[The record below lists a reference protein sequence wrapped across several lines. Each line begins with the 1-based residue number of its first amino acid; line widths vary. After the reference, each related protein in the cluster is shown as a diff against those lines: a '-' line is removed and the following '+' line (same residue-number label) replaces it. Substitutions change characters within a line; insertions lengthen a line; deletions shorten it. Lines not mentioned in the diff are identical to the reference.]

1 MIGRAFNELHPWAD
15 KRLGLARGNS
25 EALGEE
31 RGVSGPEDLDFPST
45 SPGVE
50 DICNLKAARKCAH
63 RAGTRDTIF
72 IMQDSSLPSVVSR
85 TCALV
90 SFVVIVGI
98 LFLLRDVFIPLA
110 LAILLTFLLGP
121 VATRLERRG
130 LGRVTA
136 AVCSVL
142 LAVLAVGAIG
152 YTFTGQLAD
161 LAGKLPEYRAT
172 IAKKLE
178 TIRHVDAGPFSRA
191 SETISSLI
199 AETESSRRAP
209 VQAKVEP
216 KPSVSAQ
223 PASAFEFVR
232 TLLGQ
237 VISTL
242 GTGAIVFVCVL
253 FFLIDRND
261 IRDRLIS
268 LTGRQRYHTTTQA
281 LNDASKR
288 VSSYLLM
295 QLIVNVTYGIPIALG
310 LFLIGVPNAGLWGLL
325 CAILRFIPYLG
336 PILGAAFPLLISFAV
351 FEGWTQ
357 PLLTLGLFLVV
368 ELVSNNLI
376 EPWLYASS
384 TGLSKTA
391 IVVSAIFWAWLWG
404 SIGLLLATPLT
415 VCLAVMGKYIPQL
428 GFLDVLLGSRSAMAP
443 PDQFYQR
450 LLAFRE
456 DEAAKVTK
464 EFLKEHSFVELCDD
478 LMVPALINI
487 KAGWHGGGL
496 DDRNL
501 AFACDTIDELIADF
515 GEGSQPTEEA
525 KDGVHPVVF
534 VPAGDAVDETIAH
547 MVAATL
553 QAEGFRCETLSS
565 KSLAGEIITNLSDQ
579 PCAQICISVSP
590 PLAQKRARYLL
601 KRLTTAMPDIPV
613 VTAIWGASEDRVQR
627 LRTFTS
633 ADVVT
638 SVKGALAV
646 IRQNLTFPPQAREVA
661 SSPPLVPSPTS

>member
-1 MIGRAFNELHPWAD
+1 M
-15 KRLGLARGNS
+15 
-25 EALGEE
+25 EAI
-31 RGVSGPEDLDFPST
+31 ST
-45 SPGVE
+45 
-50 DICNLKAARKCAH
+50 LKPVRKCAH
-63 RAGTRDTIF
+63 RSGTRDTVF

-85 TCALV
+85 TCALI

-98 LFLLRDVFIPLA
+98 LFLLRDIFIPLA

-161 LAGKLPEYRAT
+161 LAGKLPQYRAT
-172 IAKKLE
+172 ISKKLE
-178 TIRHVDAGPFSRA
+178 TIRRVDAGPFSRA

-199 AETESSRRAP
+199 AEMESSTSAP
-209 VQAKVEP
+209 VQTPAEA

-232 TLLGQ
+232 TLLGHAM
-237 VISTL
+237 STL

-268 LTGRQRYHTTTQA
+268 LTGRHRFHTTTQA
-281 LNDASKR
+281 LNDAGKR
-288 VSSYLLM
+288 VSSFLLM
-295 QLIVNVTYGIPIALG
+295 QLIVNVTYGVPIALG
-310 LFLIGVPNAGLWGLL
+310 LFLIGVPNAGLWGVL

-336 PILGAAFPLLISFAV
+336 PILGAAFPLLISFAA

-357 PLLTLGLFLVV
+357 PLLTLGLFLAV
-368 ELVSNNLI
+368 ELISNNLI

-404 SIGLLLATPLT
+404 TIGLLLATPLT

-443 PDQFYQR
+443 SDQFYQR

-456 DEAAKVTK
+456 DEAASVAR
-464 EFLKEHSFVELCDD
+464 EFLKEHSFLELCDD
-478 LMVPALINI
+478 LPALINI
-487 KAGWHGGGL
+487 KAGWHGGDL

-515 GEGSQPTEEA
+515 GEGSQPPEDNR
-525 KDGVHPVVF
+525 DGVNPVVF
-534 VPAGDAVDETIAH
+534 VPAGDATEETIAH
-547 MVAATL
+547 MVAAIL
-553 QAEGFRCETLSS
+553 QAEGFRCEILSS
-565 KSLAGEIITNLSDQ
+565 KSLAGEIISNISNQ

-601 KRLTTAMPDIPV
+601 KRLTTAMPDVPV
-613 VTAIWGASEDRVQR
+613 VTAIWGVSEDRVQR

-633 ADVVT
+633 TDVVT

-646 IRQNLTFPPQAREVA
+646 IRQNLAFPQQAREVA
-661 SSPPLVPSPTS
+661 SSAPLVPSPTA